1 MKRRL
6 YKSKKER
13 QKEAD
18 KKEFRELRNI
28 MSKMK
33 NKTATD
39 AEIKKYAKLRETVTG
54 KLGGDEQFKG
64 QFKSFK
70 EKLNI
75 KETRKVNVKP
85 PKGRPVLKTKKTSGG
100 KTLLGEIKK
109 RIGEN
114 RKTKNKKTYKAG
126 RR

>member
-1 MKRRL
+1 MKKRL
-6 YKSKKER
+6 HKSKKEK

-18 KKEFRELRNI
+18 KKEFRELRSI
-28 MSKMK
+28 MSKIK

-39 AEIKKYAKLRETVTG
+39 AEKKRYPKLRETVTG
-54 KLGGDEQFKG
+54 KLGGDEKFKG
-64 QFKSFK
+64 QFKSFR

-75 KETRKVNVKP
+75 KETRKGNVKS
-85 PKGRPVLKTKKTSGG
+85 PKGRPGVKTKKTSGG

-114 RKTKNKKTYKAG
+114 RKTKSKKTYSVG

>member
-6 YKSKKER
+6 IKSKKEK
-13 QKEAD
+13 QKAAD
-18 KKEFRELRNI
+18 KKELRELRSI

-39 AEIKKYAKLRETVTG
+39 AEKKKYAKLRETVTG

-75 KETRKVNVKP
+75 KETRKLNTRRP
-85 PKGRPVLKTKKTSGG
+85 MGRPGVKTKETSGG

-114 RKTKNKKTYKAG
+114 RKTESKKKYRAG

>member
-1 MKRRL
+1 MKKRL
-6 YKSKKER
+6 HKSKKEK

-18 KKEFRELRNI
+18 KKEFRELRSI
-28 MSKMK
+28 MSKIK

-39 AEIKKYAKLRETVTG
+39 AEKNKYPKLRETVTG
-54 KLGGDEQFKG
+54 DKKFAG

-75 KETRKVNVKP
+75 KETRKGNVKS
-85 PKGRPVLKTKKTSGG
+85 PKGRPGVKTKKTSGG

-114 RKTKNKKTYKAG
+114 RKTKSKKTYSVG